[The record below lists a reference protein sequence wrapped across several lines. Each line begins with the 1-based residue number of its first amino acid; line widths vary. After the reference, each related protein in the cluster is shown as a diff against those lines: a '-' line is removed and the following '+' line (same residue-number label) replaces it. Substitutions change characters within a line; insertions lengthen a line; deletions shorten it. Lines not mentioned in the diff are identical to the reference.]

1 MLLKGPA
8 SLSRLARSKDRRSI
22 VGSKNPHMPIGFSEF
37 PPGNQDALSIKWMSI
52 KESSRDKDYGIFS
65 LNLIQVLGLEITNSE
80 IETPTQRVL
89 DFFNSSPGNFS
100 FIRLFLDLIRVLMP
114 SYELPPLTDD
124 LDLNNFETF
133 ATSSKRAPSLG
144 PLWFIPPRY
153 KPTRS
158 NTRLDVISIRQARY
172 RDCRPRAVPDQG
184 SSSGE
189 DSDDAMM
196 DTSPDF
202 YESPQ
207 RVICREHIS
216 YPAAPY
222 APRAFSSSLHAQQD
236 KVHSMRPPF
245 PSSSLRPASHR
256 MLPPY
261 AYEPSKPGRYQY

>member
-1 MLLKGPA
+1 MDVHK
-8 SLSRLARSKDRRSI
+8 RI
-22 VGSKNPHMPIGFSEF
+22 
-37 PPGNQDALSIKWMSI
+37 IK
-52 KESSRDKDYGIFS
+52 R
-65 LNLIQVLGLEITNSE
+65 QGLCE

-222 APRAFSSSLHAQQD
+222 GMFSFFFSEISGLFGILTRAIIAPRAFSSSLHAQQD